1 MLHSLSF
8 DHHDYVRHQMPSTTQ
23 RRRSTTRRRRT
34 RSTPTASK
42 VVARVDDGQGRQ
54 RSDVPLR
61 DLLMENG
68 VAARA
73 AASPNRCPAWFE
85 PRTHILQGF
94 RTTIEFQ
101 EGGWFCGYVHE
112 YVGSDTSWMRRDRRT
127 RVFKSATSLHIGDL
141 SRLVEKSP
149 EAIYEPHGGYTAPNG
164 FDCFG
169 SRDAAIWMT
178 RTYGPAAVRVFRSAH
193 FVYDELMQVVA
204 SLCQFL
210 QRKTP
215 TTRRRASP
223 PKPSGGATRDE
234 RATAAEYRQ
243 RYWTPKH
250 VYKQLCGIV
259 HADDTRP
266 ASPFAVPTLDATW
279 TQKPSWKG

>member
-8 DHHDYVRHQMPSTTQ
+8 GHYDHIRHQMPSTTQ

-54 RSDVPLR
+54 RSNVSLR

-68 VAARA
+68 VAARVA
-73 AASPNRCPAWFE
+73 ANPNRCPAWFE

-141 SRLVEKSP
+141 SRLVETSP

-178 RTYGPAAVRVFRSAH
+178 RNYVPAADCVFRSAH
-193 FVYDELMQVVA
+193 FVYNELMQVVA

-223 PKPSGGATRDE
+223 PKPSGGATRV
-234 RATAAEYRQ
+234 Q
-243 RYWTPKH
+243 
-250 VYKQLCGIV
+250 
-259 HADDTRP
+259 
-266 ASPFAVPTLDATW
+266 
-279 TQKPSWKG
+279 